1 MAAGLPGSRSNLDWG
16 CALRGYNQSEVAV
29 MRPKRIDCF
38 SLSPAAGVFL
48 CLAILLAFSLHARAG
63 EVKLAWDPSPEPDIA
78 GYKIHCG
85 TASGSYTNTLES
97 GTATS
102 VTVSNLEDGKTY
114 YFAATAFNS
123 SGSQSGFSN
132 EVSKKLPAV
141 NVDSDG
147 DGVLDSEDAFPADPS
162 ESSDLDKDGIGDN
175 ADPDDDND
183 GIPDGGPI
191 PDTAS
196 YRLWDN
202 SAVPALLS
210 DPDSS
215 AVELGLKFK
224 SEVSGYL
231 TGIRF
236 YKAAA
241 NTGPHAG
248 NLWSRDGKLLGSVSF
263 ASETASG
270 WQEAALA
277 VPVAISPNTT
287 YVVSYHTTVGHYSVS
302 EGFFGASALVK
313 SPLRALANGED
324 GPNGVYRY
332 GVSGFPTQS
341 YNSSNYWLDVVFKK
355 TLQDPPA
362 DQPPAAPAQL
372 SAALQGS
379 DVVLRWAANS
389 EADLAG
395 YRVSYGTASG
405 SYPQSIDVGKTTS
418 RTVTGLSSGKTYYF
432 AVLAYDN
439 GNLKSGLSKE
449 VTCQVPVAVKDS
461 DGDGLSDEL
470 EVNTYGTDPTRADTD
485 GDGIPDG
492 QEVALWGL
500 NWNADIDG
508 DGIVNLL
515 DWDSD
520 GDGFSDG
527 EEQAKGTDPK
537 DRDSKVAALPMEAGE
552 VAADHEWKQVTF
564 ARQFYNPVVVVGGS
578 SSEDGQPAVVRLR
591 NITGSGFEIRVQEWE
606 CYDGEHAKETVGYL
620 AVESGVHSLP
630 GNLKVEAGQLLFS
643 KAAAF
648 VPVTFKQVFQAAPVV
663 LASVA
668 TVNDPAA
675 VEIRLKGVTT
685 KGFSLRLQEQEANV
699 QDHRAE
705 IVSYIAWQPSSGDF
719 DGILFEVD
727 KTAKVVTQQFGEVL
741 FSEPHASAPVFLGQM
756 QSTNGKDTASLRWRN
771 KDAEGVEVR
780 VAEETSLDSETN
792 HAAEVVGYLV
802 FSQAP

>member
-1 MAAGLPGSRSNLDWG
+1 MRS
-16 CALRGYNQSEVAV
+16 
-29 MRPKRIDCF
+29 KRIGF
-38 SLSPAAGVFL
+38 LSLSPTRLFLYLLFLLVFPMHGQ
-48 CLAILLAFSLHARAG
+48 ASDVR
-63 EVKLAWDPSPEPDIA
+63 LAWEPILASDLA
-78 GYKIHCG
+78 GYRIHYG
-85 TASGSYTNTLES
+85 TASGSYTYSVDAGMVT
-97 GTATS
+97 G
-102 VTVSNLEDGKTY
+102 VTVSDLTQGQTY
-114 YFAATAFNS
+114 YFAATSFDNS
-123 SGSQSGFSN
+123 GNQSGYSN
-132 EVSKKLPAV
+132 EVSWSAPAV
-141 NVDSDG
+141 NLDGDG
-147 DGVLDSEDAFPADPS
+147 DGVIDSQDAFPADPT
-162 ESSDLDKDGIGDN
+162 EWSDLDQDGIGDN
-175 ADPDDDND
+175 ADPDDNND
-183 GIPDGGPI
+183 GIPDSGPI
-191 PDTAS
+191 GGTGS

-202 SAVPALLS
+202 SAVPSLLS
-210 DPDSS
+210 DADAS
-215 AVELGLKFK
+215 AVELGLKFR
-224 SEVSGYL
+224 SEASGYI

-236 YKAAA
+236 YKSSV

-248 NLWSRDGKLLGSVSF
+248 SLWSRDGKLLGSVSF
-263 ASETASG
+263 GSETASG

-277 VPVAISPNTT
+277 APVAISPNTT

-302 EGFFGASALVK
+302 EGFFGPSALVK

-341 YNSSNYWLDVVFKK
+341 YNSSNYWVDVVFQK
-355 TLQDPPA
+355 TLPILPA
-362 DQPPAAPAQL
+362 EQPPAAPTQL
-372 SAALQGS
+372 SAALQGTS
-379 DVVLRWAANS
+379 VALQWAANS
-389 EADLAG
+389 ETDLAG
-395 YRVSYGTASG
+395 YRVYYGIASG
-405 SYPQSIDVGKTTS
+405 SYSQNVDAGKTTS

-449 VTCQVPVAVKDS
+449 VICQVPVAVKDS

-470 EVNTYGTDPTRADTD
+470 EANTYGTDPTRADTD
-485 GDGIPDG
+485 GDGISDG

-500 NWNADIDG
+500 NWNADSDG
-508 DGIVNLL
+508 DGIENLL

-527 EEQAKGTDPK
+527 EEQAEGTDPK

-564 ARQFYNPVVVVGGS
+564 GRQFNNPVVVVGGL
-578 SSEDGQPAVVRLR
+578 SSEDGQPAVVRMR

-643 KAAAF
+643 KAAVF

-663 LASVA
+663 LSSVA

-675 VEIRLKGVTT
+675 VAIRLKGVTT
-685 KGFSLRLQEQEANV
+685 KGFSLCLQEQEANA

-719 DGILFEVD
+719 DGYLFEVD
-727 KTAKVVTQQFGEVL
+727 KTAKVVTQQFGEVP
-741 FSEPHASAPVFLGQM
+741 FSEPHTSAPVFLGQM

-792 HAAEVVGYLV
+792 HVAEVVGYLV
-802 FSQAP
+802 FSPAP